1 MAQEAKKERPGFFSV
16 LLGVPLKGETPA
28 ADDKNNSKPTASSQR
43 PSKPTSYDK
52 EPRAPLRSSL
62 TRDRTRSDLI
72 TETQTRRAE
81 AAGRRTK
88 SDNRLSKSSPRT
100 SSDQPFVDAP
110 EARKS
115 SERQARKVAFR
126 TPTHSERNGKTG
138 YPRLEQAGS
147 SSESFHA
154 PPRAPRPM
162 PKAAKS
168 RSQHTRTSSK
178 AEAEER
184 NWNSSTA
191 TLQDKEE
198 PRSRSSKSRVS
209 KPSVYPLARPS
220 QSDGYQAVRVSG
232 PDRVIIVPTSTVD
245 EAAQTNARTVP
256 LALTP
261 GPRRPGPTPIM
272 QAPPPTNNR
281 RPSQDRSQSRP
292 RPPVEAQR
300 SRSHRDRRSDNKPDG
315 QGTARPQ
322 GSRSHSR
329 PDMGP
334 PRGSNRA
341 MPPMPDLPKT
351 TLLSQNMARARAGNR
366 NAIDS
371 YAGPPNG
378 IPQGA
383 RSTAPFQDRP
393 PAPRMKAQQ
402 A

>member
-1 MAQEAKKERPGFFSV
+1 MAQVPKKDSPGFFSV
-16 LLGVPLKGETPA
+16 LLGVPLKSEAPA
-28 ADDKNNSKPTASSQR
+28 GDDKNDSKATSSDQR
-43 PSKPTSYDK
+43 SSKATSYDK

-62 TRDRTRSDLI
+62 TRDRTRSDPA
-72 TETQTRRAE
+72 TDAQRRRAE
-81 AAGRRTK
+81 PVGRRTK
-88 SDNRLSKSSPRT
+88 SDNRLSKPSPRS
-100 SSDQPFVDAP
+100 SSDQHFVDAP

-154 PPRAPRPM
+154 PPPLPRPT

-168 RSQHTRTSSK
+168 RPKQARTSSK
-178 AEAEER
+178 AEADER

-198 PRSRSSKSRVS
+198 ARSRSSKSRSS

-245 EAAQTNARTVP
+245 AVAQTNTRTVP
-256 LALTP
+256 AALMP
-261 GPRRPGPTPIM
+261 GQRRPGPMPIV
-272 QAPPPTNNR
+272 QAPPPTNR
-281 RPSQDRSQSRP
+281 RLSQDRGQSRS
-292 RPPVEAQR
+292 RPPVEDQR
-300 SRSHRDRRSDNKPDG
+300 SRSHRDRRSDNRADG
-315 QGTARPQ
+315 QGSARPQ
-322 GSRSHSR
+322 GSRSNSR

-334 PRGSNRA
+334 PRGSTRT
-341 MPPMPDLPKT
+341 MPPMPDLPKA

-366 NAIDS
+366 NPIDS

-378 IPQGA
+378 ISQGA
-383 RSTAPFQDRP
+383 RSMAPFQDRS